1 MGTGMGKGMGKGME
15 KEKWMEK
22 GMEMKKGTGPCLCLP
37 QNKSLES
44 SDGQPLPS
52 SRRKSL

>member
-1 MGTGMGKGMGKGME
+1 MGKGMGKRME
-15 KEKWMEK
+15 KR
-22 GMEMKKGTGPCLCLP
+22 MEMKEGIGSCLCLP
-37 QNKSLES
+37 LNKSLES